1 MRCGL
6 PGVILSSS
14 MDLFVQRL
22 VQRLLDPAR
31 PLSRNRHF
39 HTFDTPEGRSA
50 LKVSR
55 RLRSLQRDIL
65 ACHAEGGSPRVSR
78 NDGPGGER
86 RIELH
91 MERIQGRRVSLL
103 LEAELELLRQLP
115 GVREALGE
123 PAAETDAA

>member
-1 MRCGL
+1 
-6 PGVILSSS
+6 
-14 MDLFVQRL
+14 MDPFVRRL
-22 VQRLLDPAR
+22 VERLHDPAR

-55 RLRSLQRDIL
+55 RLKSLQRDIM
-65 ACHAEGGSPRVSR
+65 ACHQEGSR
-78 NDGPGGER
+78 ARFLRQVGTDGQT

-103 LEAELELLRQLP
+103 QDAEFELLAQLP
-115 GVREALGE
+115 GVREALE
-123 PAAETDAA
+123 EVLDPAA